1 MSELKVYYATYATNY
16 LVSGLYDKSI
26 QVLDINEKV
35 IVNKFDVSN
44 GGHLNYVHLLE
55 PIGNRFIATVAQ
67 TEEIK
72 IWDIVNGELKYT
84 FNKTNQG
91 HTVYIEVLF
100 PFGDDLLA
108 SGSRDSSI
116 KIWNVREGKLL
127 YTFDE

>member
-1 MSELKVYYATYATNY
+1 MKLIITFFIILNLILQNESFKNYYSFSLSNETSILKMSELKVYYATYATNY

-91 HTVYIEVLF
+91 
-100 PFGDDLLA
+100 
-108 SGSRDSSI
+108 
-116 KIWNVREGKLL
+116 L
-127 YTFDE
+127 Y